1 MAGLFGMYTHTL
13 DQRNRLFVPSKMR
26 EILGDSFV
34 LYFPQNGDK
43 CIYGYAHEDW
53 QTAMDKFNEQA
64 PSRELA
70 LRQRFIY
77 KNTDS
82 ADVDKQGRF
91 TVPTAFM
98 EKAGFEKE
106 VIVLGVGR
114 RVEFWNPDEWAKME
128 AQYEEDTKDR
138 SFELAF

>member
-1 MAGLFGMYTHTL
+1 
-13 DQRNRLFVPSKMR
+13 
-26 EILGDSFV
+26 
-34 LYFPQNGDK
+34 
-43 CIYGYAHEDW
+43 
-53 QTAMDKFNEQA
+53 MDKFNDQA

-91 TVPTAFM
+91 TVPVSFM
-98 EKAGFEKE
+98 EKAGFKKE

-114 RVEFWNPDEWAKME
+114 RVEFWDPEEWAKME
-128 AQYEEDTKDR
+128 AQYETD
-138 SFELAF
+138 SANQGFELAF